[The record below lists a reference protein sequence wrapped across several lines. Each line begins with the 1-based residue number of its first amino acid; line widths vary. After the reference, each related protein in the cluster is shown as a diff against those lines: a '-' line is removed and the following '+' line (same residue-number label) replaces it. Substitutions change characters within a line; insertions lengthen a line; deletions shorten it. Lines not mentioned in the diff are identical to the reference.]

1 MRTIPVSP
9 PHQRQSGTTMTEVLV
24 TMVILAIGLLGL
36 AKFQA
41 QLQLSQLEAY
51 QRAQALVLLNDMAGR
66 LANNRTHA
74 PDYVT
79 TEPVGIGSDCPA
91 PTTTRQQAD
100 TNEWCN
106 ALEGAGETQRV
117 GEATERTKLGA
128 MIGGRGCIASIGS
141 TEYLVTVAWQGLIPA
156 STPPASVAC
165 GKNSYNGDSGAPCS
179 DDRCRRA
186 VTTLVRFAT
195 L

>member
-1 MRTIPVSP
+1 
-9 PHQRQSGTTMTEVLV
+9 MTELLI

-41 QLQLSQLEAY
+41 QLQISQLEAY

-66 LANNRTHA
+66 LANNRANAAAYETAA
-74 PDYVT
+74 PLGAGMAV
-79 TEPVGIGSDCPA
+79 DCPDSSSS
-91 PTTTRQQAD
+91 TRQVAD
-100 TNEWCN
+100 AGEWCN
-106 ALEGAGETQRV
+106 ALQGAA
-117 GEATERTKLGA
+117 EASGGNKLGA
-128 MIGGRGCIASIGS
+128 MIGGRGCIESIGS
-141 TEYLVTVAWQGLIPA
+141 NEYLVTVAWQGLIPA

-165 GKNSYNGDSGAPCS
+165 GKDSYDGDTGAPCS

>member
-1 MRTIPVSP
+1 
-9 PHQRQSGTTMTEVLV
+9 MTELLI

-41 QLQLSQLEAY
+41 QLQISQLEAY

-66 LANNRTHA
+66 LANNRAHA
-74 PDYVT
+74 AAYVT
-79 TEPVGIGSDCPA
+79 TTPVGMGITCPTS
-91 PTTTRQQAD
+91 TTTRHQAD

-106 ALEGAGETQRV
+106 ALQGAGETT
-117 GEATERTKLGA
+117 GSSKLGA
-128 MIGGRGCIASIGS
+128 MIGGRGCIESIGT

-165 GKNSYNGDSGAPCS
+165 GKDSYDGDTGAPCS
-179 DDRCRRA
+179 NDRCRRA
-186 VTTLVRFAT
+186 VTPLVRFAT

>member
-1 MRTIPVSP
+1 MRTLPVSP
-9 PHQRQSGTTMTEVLV
+9 PYPRQSGTTMTELLI
-24 TMVILAIGLLGL
+24 TLVILSIGLLGL

-66 LANNRTHA
+66 LANNRNHA
-74 PDYVT
+74 AAYIT
-79 TEPVGIGSDCPA
+79 TTPVGAGVNCPTA
-91 PTTTRQQAD
+91 TTTRQQAD

-106 ALEGAGETQRV
+106 ALQGAGETT
-117 GEATERTKLGA
+117 GSSKLGA
-128 MIGGRGCIASIGS
+128 MIGGRGCIASMGS
-141 TEYLVTVAWQGLIPA
+141 SEYLVTVAWQGLIPA

-165 GKNSYNGDSGAPCS
+165 GKDSYNGDTGAPCS

-186 VTTLVRFAT
+186 VTTLVRFAA